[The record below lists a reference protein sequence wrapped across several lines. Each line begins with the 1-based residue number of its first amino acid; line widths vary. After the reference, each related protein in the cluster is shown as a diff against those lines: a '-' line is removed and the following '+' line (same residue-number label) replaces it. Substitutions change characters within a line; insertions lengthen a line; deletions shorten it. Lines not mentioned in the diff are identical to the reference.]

1 MNENDAR
8 VKAYMKAA
16 GLIKTTDETSQKDD
30 LSIKLPSNVRLEKN
44 ENANP
49 EISLSS
55 VISTLIFDN
64 VAIIFV
70 TLRGLT

>member
-16 GLIKTTDETSQKDD
+16 GLIKTTDDTSKKED

-44 ENANP
+44 ENANHWRICSKAR
-49 EISLSS
+49 EEFFC
-55 VISTLIFDN
+55 V
-64 VAIIFV
+64 
-70 TLRGLT
+70 